1 MSKPIKPISD
11 FDIVIQ
17 GAGPVGLACAA
28 WLLQNNSQ
36 LNLVLLDKFAED
48 DAPIAAGDKRGIAI
62 SEGSRLL
69 LRTLNAWPEQSPA
82 IHQVNVS
89 HRGHFGRAIMT
100 REEINQDALGH
111 IVRYA
116 DIHLALRQALK
127 RIRESCPNFEWQFE
141 ANTTMDLSGQ
151 LSTNTC
157 LIHAEGGLFNEQ
169 SPKDRRRDYQQSALI
184 GWVQASNVPLNQA
197 WERFTDEGPLALLPS
212 HLGSGYL
219 NLVWCSSPENA
230 DRRKNTSPEELLK
243 ELQRCFGDLVGTFT
257 SINDLRTYPLGLN
270 ARDEIVNNN
279 EVWIGNAAQTLHPV
293 AGQGLN
299 LGLRDAAT
307 LANCLGPIFVN
318 ANNQRSTELIKGLE
332 EFANLRKADR
342 KATIGTTD
350 FLARVFTSK
359 FVPVI
364 VGRGLALSA
373 LQWFPSVKSALARQ
387 MMFGQR

>member
-1 MSKPIKPISD
+1 MIYSESD
-11 FDIVIQ
+11 QFDVVIQ
-17 GAGPVGLACAA
+17 GAGPVGLACTG
-28 WLLQNNSQ
+28 WLLQNNP
-36 LNLVLLDKFAED
+36 NLRVLLLDKNAED
-48 DAPIAAGDKRGIAI
+48 DASISTGDQRGIAI

-69 LRTLNAWPEQSPA
+69 LNTLGAWPKEAPS

-100 REEINQDALGH
+100 REEINQEALGH

-127 RIRESCPNFEWQFE
+127 KLRTSCPNFEWRFNSSSETATINPQSK
-141 ANTTMDLSGQ
+141 L
-151 LSTNTC
+151 C
-157 LIHAEGGLFNEQ
+157 LIHAEGGLFQDQEA
-169 SPKDRRRDYQQSALI
+169 KDQHRDYEQSALV
-184 GWVQASNVPLNQA
+184 GWVQANHVTPNHA

-212 HLGSGYL
+212 HRGPGCL
-219 NLVWCSSPENA
+219 NLVWCSRPETA
-230 DRRKNTSPEELLK
+230 KRRSETPPEELIK
-243 ELQRCFGDLVGTFT
+243 ELQIAFGDLVGQFT

-270 ARDEIVNNN
+270 ARNEIVKGT

-307 LANCLGPIFVN
+307 LSNCLSP
-318 ANNQRSTELIKGLE
+318 ALCSPEELRTTSIYQALE
-332 EFANLRKADR
+332 AYAKLRQGDR
-342 KATIGTTD
+342 NATIGTTD

-359 FVPVI
+359 LVPVVI
-364 VGRGLALSA
+364 ARGLALSA
-373 LQWFPSVKSALARQ
+373 LQWMPRVKSALARQ

>member
-1 MSKPIKPISD
+1 MSTPVNYSQCD
-11 FDIVIQ
+11 LVIQ

-28 WLLQNNSQ
+28 WLLQNNPQ
-36 LNLVLLDKFAED
+36 LRLLLLDKFSED
-48 DAPIAAGDKRGIAI
+48 NAAIEAGDKRGIAI

-69 LRTLNAWPEQSPA
+69 LNTLGAWPEHSPA

-100 REEINQDALGH
+100 REEIKQEALGH

-116 DIHLALRQALK
+116 DIHLALRNALR
-127 RIRESCPNFEWQFE
+127 RISANCPNFQWAFE
-141 ANTTMDLSGQ
+141 VNTSLNLSNQ
-151 LSTNTC
+151 LSARTC

-169 SPKDRRRDYQQSALI
+169 SAKEKRHDYQQSALI
-184 GWVQASNVPLNQA
+184 GWVQATAVPPNQA

-212 HLGSGYL
+212 HLGAGYL

-230 DRRKNTSPEELLK
+230 QRRKDTPPNDLLA
-243 ELQRCFGDLVGTFT
+243 ELQSCFGDLVGTFT

-270 ARDEIVNNN
+270 ARQEIVNKN

-307 LANCLGPIFVN
+307 LANCLSPIFVN
-318 ANNQRSTELIKGLE
+318 NTSDREQTLIKGLL

-342 KATIGTTD
+342 QATIGTTD
-350 FLARVFTSK
+350 FLARVFTSQ
-359 FVPVI
+359 FVPIVI
-364 VGRGLALSA
+364 GRGLALSA
-373 LQWFPSVKSALARQ
+373 LQWFPSIKSALARQ